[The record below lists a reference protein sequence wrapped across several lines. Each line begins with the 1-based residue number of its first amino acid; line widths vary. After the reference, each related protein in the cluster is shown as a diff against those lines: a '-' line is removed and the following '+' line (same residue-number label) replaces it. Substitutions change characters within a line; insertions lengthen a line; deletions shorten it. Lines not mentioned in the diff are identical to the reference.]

1 MHSNVN
7 NKTHKSHDHA
17 KKLKL
22 ILVITIS
29 FLVIEVITGLL
40 TNSLALIANA
50 IHMFTDV
57 AGIGL
62 ALFAISFSSKR
73 SATAHKTYG
82 FYRIEILAALLN
94 STIILLFSFYIIYE
108 AYWRLFEQKQI
119 EGLYVFVI
127 ATIGLIVNLI
137 GIKLLHKHA
146 KENIN
151 VEGAYLEVLKDMYG
165 SCAVI
170 VAALIIISTNLYI
183 VDPIISIGLSLF
195 ILPRTWSLMKRVV
208 NILMEGVPSNI
219 SYEQVKKSILEI
231 KGVTGIFDLHLWTI
245 TSGFD
250 AMTAHVVIS
259 DISKSQIILKEINS
273 VLENKYNITHNTIQ
287 IETYHE

>member
-7 NKTHKSHDHA
+7 DKWHNDHA
-17 KKLKL
+17 RKLKFV
-22 ILVITIS
+22 LVITIL
-29 FLVIEVITGLL
+29 FLIVEVFTAIL

-62 ALFAISFSSKR
+62 ALFAINFSYKR
-73 SATAHKTYG
+73 SATPQKTYG
-82 FYRIEILAALLN
+82 FYRMEILAALIN
-94 STIILLFSFYIIYE
+94 STIILILSFYIIYE
-108 AYWRLFEQKQI
+108 AYWRLFEHKEI
-119 EGLYVFVI
+119 KGLYVFVI
-127 ATIGLIVNLI
+127 AVIGLLVNLVGMKI
-137 GIKLLHKHA
+137 LHKHA

-170 VAALIIISTNLYI
+170 ATALILIFTKFYII
-183 VDPIISIGLSLF
+183 DPIISIGLSLF

-219 SYEQVKKSILEI
+219 SYEEVKKSILEV
-231 KGVTGIFDLHLWTI
+231 KGVTGVFDLHLWTI

-259 DISKSQIILKEINS
+259 DISKSQSILKEITS
-273 VLENKYNITHNTIQ
+273 ILEKKYNITHNTIQ

>member
-1 MHSNVN
+1 MYSNVN
-7 NKTHKSHDHA
+7 DKSHEDHA
-17 KKLKL
+17 SKLKFVL
-22 ILVITIS
+22 IITIL
-29 FLVIEVITGLL
+29 FLIIEVFTAIL
-40 TNSLALIANA
+40 TNSLALLANA

-62 ALFAISFSSKR
+62 ALFAINFSSKR
-73 SATAHKTYG
+73 SATPHKTYG
-82 FYRIEILAALLN
+82 FYRIEILAALIN
-94 STIILLFSFYIIYE
+94 STIILVLSFYIIYE
-108 AYWRLFEQKQI
+108 AYWRLFKTNEI

-127 ATIGLIVNLI
+127 AVIGLIVNLV
-137 GIKLLHKHA
+137 GIKILHKHV

-165 SCAVI
+165 SCVVI
-170 VAALIIISTNLYI
+170 ATALILIFTELYI
-183 VDPIISIGLSLF
+183 MDPIISIGLSLF

-208 NILMEGVPSNI
+208 NILMEGVPPNI
-219 SYEQVKKSILEI
+219 SYEEVKKSILEV
-231 KGVTGIFDLHLWTI
+231 KGVTGVFDLHLWTI

-259 DISKSQIILKEINS
+259 DISKSQSILKEIIS
-273 VLENKYNITHNTIQ
+273 ILEKKYNITHNTIQ

>member
-7 NKTHKSHDHA
+7 DKCHNDHA
-17 KKLKL
+17 RKLKFV
-22 ILVITIS
+22 LVITIL
-29 FLVIEVITGLL
+29 FLIVEVFTAIL

-62 ALFAISFSSKR
+62 ALFALNFSYKR
-73 SATAHKTYG
+73 SATPQKTYG
-82 FYRIEILAALLN
+82 FYRMEILAALIN
-94 STIILLFSFYIIYE
+94 STIILILSFYIIYE
-108 AYWRLFEQKQI
+108 AYWRLFEHKEI

-127 ATIGLIVNLI
+127 AVIGLLVNLV
-137 GIKLLHKHA
+137 GIKILHKHA

-170 VAALIIISTNLYI
+170 ATALILIFTKLYI
-183 VDPIISIGLSLF
+183 IDPIISIGLSLF

-219 SYEQVKKSILEI
+219 SYEEVKKSILEV
-231 KGVTGIFDLHLWTI
+231 KGVTGVFDLHLWTI

-259 DISKSQIILKEINS
+259 DISKSQSILKEITS
-273 VLENKYNITHNTIQ
+273 ILEKKYNITHNTIQ

>member
-1 MHSNVN
+1 MYSNVN
-7 NKTHKSHDHA
+7 DKSHEDHA
-17 KKLKL
+17 NKLKFVL
-22 ILVITIS
+22 IITIL
-29 FLVIEVITGLL
+29 FLIIEVFTAIL
-40 TNSLALIANA
+40 TNSLALLANA

-62 ALFAISFSSKR
+62 ALFAINFSSKR
-73 SATAHKTYG
+73 SATPHKTYG
-82 FYRIEILAALLN
+82 FYRIEILAALIN
-94 STIILLFSFYIIYE
+94 STIILVLSFYIIYE
-108 AYWRLFEQKQI
+108 AYWRLFKTNEI

-127 ATIGLIVNLI
+127 AVIGLIVNLV
-137 GIKLLHKHA
+137 GIKILHKHV

-165 SCAVI
+165 SCVVI
-170 VAALIIISTNLYI
+170 ATALILIFTELYI
-183 VDPIISIGLSLF
+183 MDPIISIGLSLF

-208 NILMEGVPSNI
+208 NILMEGVPPNI
-219 SYEQVKKSILEI
+219 SYEEVKKSILEV
-231 KGVTGIFDLHLWTI
+231 KGVTGVFDLHLWTI

-259 DISKSQIILKEINS
+259 DISKSQSILKEITS
-273 VLENKYNITHNTIQ
+273 ILEKKYNITHNTIQ

>member
-7 NKTHKSHDHA
+7 DKWHNDHA
-17 KKLKL
+17 RKLKFV
-22 ILVITIS
+22 LVITIL
-29 FLVIEVITGLL
+29 FLIVEVFTAIL

-62 ALFAISFSSKR
+62 ALFAINFSYKR
-73 SATAHKTYG
+73 SATPQKTYG
-82 FYRIEILAALLN
+82 FYRMEILAALIN
-94 STIILLFSFYIIYE
+94 STIILILSFYIIYE
-108 AYWRLFEQKQI
+108 AYWRLFEHKEI

-127 ATIGLIVNLI
+127 AAIGLLVNLV
-137 GIKLLHKHA
+137 GIKILHKHA

-170 VAALIIISTNLYI
+170 ATALILIFTKFYII
-183 VDPIISIGLSLF
+183 DPIISIGLSLF

-208 NILMEGVPSNI
+208 NILMEGVASNI
-219 SYEQVKKSILEI
+219 SYVEVKKSILEV
-231 KGVTGIFDLHLWTI
+231 KGVTGVFDLHLWTI

-259 DISKSQIILKEINS
+259 DISKSQSILKEITS
-273 VLENKYNITHNTIQ
+273 ILEKKYNITHNTIQ

>member
-7 NKTHKSHDHA
+7 DKWHNDHA
-17 KKLKL
+17 RKLKFV
-22 ILVITIS
+22 LVITIL
-29 FLVIEVITGLL
+29 FLIVEVFTAIL

-62 ALFAISFSSKR
+62 ALFAINFSYKR
-73 SATAHKTYG
+73 SATPQKTYG
-82 FYRIEILAALLN
+82 FYRMEILAALIN
-94 STIILLFSFYIIYE
+94 STIILILSFYIIYE
-108 AYWRLFEQKQI
+108 AYWRLFEHKEI

-127 ATIGLIVNLI
+127 AVIGLLVNLV
-137 GIKLLHKHA
+137 GIKILHKHA

-170 VAALIIISTNLYI
+170 ATALILIFTKLYI
-183 VDPIISIGLSLF
+183 IDPIISIGLSLF

-219 SYEQVKKSILEI
+219 SYEEVKKSILEV
-231 KGVTGIFDLHLWTI
+231 KGVTGVFDLHLWTI

-259 DISKSQIILKEINS
+259 DISKSQSILKEITS
-273 VLENKYNITHNTIQ
+273 ILEKKYNITHNTIQ

>member
-7 NKTHKSHDHA
+7 DKWHNDHA
-17 KKLKL
+17 RKLKFV
-22 ILVITIS
+22 LVITIL
-29 FLVIEVITGLL
+29 FLIVEVFTAIL

-62 ALFAISFSSKR
+62 ALFAINFSYKR
-73 SATAHKTYG
+73 SATPQKTYG
-82 FYRIEILAALLN
+82 FYRMEILAALIN
-94 STIILLFSFYIIYE
+94 STIILILSFYIIYE
-108 AYWRLFEQKQI
+108 AYWRLFEHKEI

-127 ATIGLIVNLI
+127 AVIGLLVNLV
-137 GIKLLHKHA
+137 GIKILHKHA

-170 VAALIIISTNLYI
+170 ATALILIFTKFYII
-183 VDPIISIGLSLF
+183 DPIISIGLSLF

-219 SYEQVKKSILEI
+219 SYEEVKKSILEV
-231 KGVTGIFDLHLWTI
+231 KGVTGVFDLHLWTI

-259 DISKSQIILKEINS
+259 DISKSQ
-273 VLENKYNITHNTIQ
+273 VF
-287 IETYHE
+287 

>member
-7 NKTHKSHDHA
+7 DKWHNGHA
-17 KKLKL
+17 RKLKFV
-22 ILVITIS
+22 LVITVL
-29 FLVIEVITGLL
+29 FLIVEVFTAIL

-62 ALFAISFSSKR
+62 ALFAINFSNKR
-73 SATAHKTYG
+73 SATPQKTYG
-82 FYRIEILAALLN
+82 FYRMEILAALIN
-94 STIILLFSFYIIYE
+94 STIILILSFYIIYE
-108 AYWRLFEQKQI
+108 AYWRLFEHKEI

-127 ATIGLIVNLI
+127 AVIGLLVNLV
-137 GIKLLHKHA
+137 GIKILHKHA

-170 VAALIIISTNLYI
+170 ATALILIFTKLYI
-183 VDPIISIGLSLF
+183 IDPIISIGLSLF

-219 SYEQVKKSILEI
+219 SYEEVKKSILEV
-231 KGVTGIFDLHLWTI
+231 KGVTGVFDLHLWTI

-250 AMTAHVVIS
+250 AMTAHVVIT
-259 DISKSQIILKEINS
+259 DISKSQSILKEITS
-273 VLENKYNITHNTIQ
+273 ILEKKYNITHNTIQ

>member
-7 NKTHKSHDHA
+7 DKWHNDHA
-17 KKLKL
+17 RKLKFV
-22 ILVITIS
+22 LVITIL
-29 FLVIEVITGLL
+29 FLIVEVFTAIL

-62 ALFAISFSSKR
+62 ALFAINFSYKR
-73 SATAHKTYG
+73 SATPQKTYG
-82 FYRIEILAALLN
+82 FYRMEILAALIN
-94 STIILLFSFYIIYE
+94 STIILILSFYIIYE
-108 AYWRLFEQKQI
+108 AYWRLFEHKEI

-127 ATIGLIVNLI
+127 AVIGLLVNLV
-137 GIKLLHKHA
+137 GIKILHKHA

-170 VAALIIISTNLYI
+170 ATALILIFTKFYII
-183 VDPIISIGLSLF
+183 DPIISIGLSLF

-219 SYEQVKKSILEI
+219 SYEEVKKSILEV
-231 KGVTGIFDLHLWTI
+231 KGVTGVFDLHVWTI

-259 DISKSQIILKEINS
+259 DISKSQSILKEITTI
-273 VLENKYNITHNTIQ
+273 LEKKYNITHNTIQ

>member
-7 NKTHKSHDHA
+7 DKKNHHDHA
-17 KKLKL
+17 KKLRLVL
-22 ILVITIS
+22 IITIS
-29 FLVIEVITGLL
+29 FLIVEVITGIFA
-40 TNSLALIANA
+40 NSLALIANA

-62 ALFAISFSSKR
+62 ALVAINFSSKR

-82 FYRIEILAALLN
+82 FYRLEILTALIN
-94 STIILLFSFYIIYE
+94 STIILIFSFYIIYE
-108 AYWRLFEQKQI
+108 SYWRLFEQNEIK
-119 EGLYVFVI
+119 GLYVFVI

-137 GIKLLHKHA
+137 GIKILHRHA

-170 VAALIIISTNLYI
+170 VAALIILSTNLYI
-183 VDPIISIGLSLF
+183 VDPIVSIGLSLF

-219 SYEQVKKSILEI
+219 SYEQVKNSILEI

-259 DISKSQIILKEINS
+259 DISKSQIILNEINS
-273 VLENKYNITHNTIQ
+273 ILEKKFNITHNTIQ

>member
-7 NKTHKSHDHA
+7 DKSHDDHF
-17 KKLKL
+17 KKLKFV
-22 ILVITIS
+22 LVITIL
-29 FLVIEVITGLL
+29 FLILEVFTAIL
-40 TNSLALIANA
+40 TNSLVLIANA

-62 ALFAISFSSKR
+62 ALFAINFSSKR
-73 SATAHKTYG
+73 SATPHKTYG
-82 FYRIEILAALLN
+82 FYRMEILAALIN
-94 STIILLFSFYIIYE
+94 STIILILSFYIIYE
-108 AYWRLFEQKQI
+108 AYWRLFENIEI
-119 EGLYVFVI
+119 EGFFVFVI
-127 ATIGLIVNLI
+127 AVIGLIVNLV
-137 GIKLLHKHA
+137 GIRILHKHA

-165 SCAVI
+165 SCVVI
-170 VAALIIISTNLYI
+170 ATALILIFTELYI
-183 VDPIISIGLSLF
+183 IDPIISIGLSLF
-195 ILPRTWSLMKRVV
+195 ILPRTWSLIKRVI

-219 SYEQVKKSILEI
+219 SYEEVKKSILEV
-231 KGVTGIFDLHLWTI
+231 KGVTGVFDLHLWTI

-259 DISKSQIILKEINS
+259 DISKSQSILKEIIS
-273 VLENKYNITHNTIQ
+273 ILEKKYNITHNTIQ

>member
-1 MHSNVN
+1 MYSHVN
-7 NKTHKSHDHA
+7 DKWHNDHA
-17 KKLKL
+17 KKLKFV
-22 ILVITIS
+22 LVITIL
-29 FLVIEVITGLL
+29 FLIVEVFTAIL

-62 ALFAISFSSKR
+62 ALFAINFSYKR
-73 SATAHKTYG
+73 SATPQKTYG
-82 FYRIEILAALLN
+82 FYRMEILAALIN
-94 STIILLFSFYIIYE
+94 STIILILSFYIIYE
-108 AYWRLFEQKQI
+108 AYWRLFEHKEI

-127 ATIGLIVNLI
+127 AVIGLLVNLV
-137 GIKLLHKHA
+137 GIKILHKHA

-170 VAALIIISTNLYI
+170 ATALILIFTKLYI
-183 VDPIISIGLSLF
+183 IDPIISIGLSLF

-219 SYEQVKKSILEI
+219 SYEEVKKSILEV
-231 KGVTGIFDLHLWTI
+231 KGVTGVFDLHVWTI

-259 DISKSQIILKEINS
+259 DITKSQTILKEITS
-273 VLENKYNITHNTIQ
+273 ILEKKYNITHNTIQ

>member
-1 MHSNVN
+1 LHSNIN
-7 NKTHKSHDHA
+7 DKWNKDHA
-17 KKLKL
+17 KKLKVV
-22 ILVITIS
+22 LVITIL
-29 FLVIEVITGLL
+29 FLIVEVIAAIF

-62 ALFAISFSSKR
+62 ALFAINFSSKR
-73 SATAHKTYG
+73 SATPQKTYG
-82 FYRIEILAALLN
+82 FYRMEILAALIN
-94 STIILLFSFYIIYE
+94 STIILILSFYIIYE
-108 AYWRLFEQKQI
+108 SYWRLFEPKEI
-119 EGLYVFVI
+119 EGLYVLVI
-127 ATIGLIVNLI
+127 AFIGLLVNLV
-137 GIKLLHKHA
+137 GIKILHKHA

-170 VAALIIISTNLYI
+170 VTALILIFTSLYI
-183 VDPIISIGLSLF
+183 IDPIISIGLSLF
-195 ILPRTWSLMKRVV
+195 ILPRAWSLMKRVV

-219 SYEQVKKSILEI
+219 SYEEVKKSILEV
-231 KGVTGIFDLHLWTI
+231 KGVIGIFDLHLWTI

-259 DISKSQIILKEINS
+259 DISKSQSILKEITAI
-273 VLENKYNITHNTIQ
+273 LENKYKITHNTIQ

>member
-1 MHSNVN
+1 LHSNVN
-7 NKTHKSHDHA
+7 DKKYSHDHA

-22 ILVITIS
+22 VLIITIS
-29 FLVIEVITGLL
+29 FLSVEVIIGIFA
-40 TNSLALIANA
+40 NSLTLIANA

-62 ALFAISFSSKR
+62 ALVAINFSSKR
-73 SATAHKTYG
+73 SPTTYKTYG
-82 FYRIEILAALLN
+82 FYRLEILTALIN
-94 STIILLFSFYIIYE
+94 STLILIFSFYIIYE
-108 AYWRLFEQKQI
+108 AYWRLFEQNEIK
-119 EGLYVFVI
+119 GLYVLVI
-127 ATIGLIVNLI
+127 AIIGLIVNLI
-137 GIKLLHKHA
+137 GIKILHRHA

-151 VEGAYLEVLKDMYG
+151 LEGAYLEVLKDLYG

-183 VDPIISIGLSLF
+183 VDPITSIGLSLF
-195 ILPRTWSLMKRVV
+195 IVPRTWSLMKRVV

-259 DISKSQIILKEINS
+259 DVSKSQIILNEINS
-273 VLENKYNITHNTIQ
+273 ILEKKFNITHNTIQ

>member
-1 MHSNVN
+1 MHSNIN
-7 NKTHKSHDHA
+7 DKWNKDHA
-17 KKLKL
+17 KKLKVV
-22 ILVITIS
+22 LVITIL
-29 FLVIEVITGLL
+29 FLIVEVIAAIF

-62 ALFAISFSSKR
+62 ALFAIKFSSKR
-73 SATAHKTYG
+73 SATPQKTYG
-82 FYRIEILAALLN
+82 FYRMEILAALIN
-94 STIILLFSFYIIYE
+94 STIILILSFYIIYE
-108 AYWRLFEQKQI
+108 SYWRLFEPKEI
-119 EGLYVFVI
+119 EGLYVLVI
-127 ATIGLIVNLI
+127 AFIGLLVNLV
-137 GIKLLHKHA
+137 GIKILHKHA

-170 VAALIIISTNLYI
+170 VTALILIFTSLYI
-183 VDPIISIGLSLF
+183 IDPIISIGLSLF

-219 SYEQVKKSILEI
+219 SYEEVKKSILEV
-231 KGVTGIFDLHLWTI
+231 KGVMGVFDLHLWTI

-259 DISKSQIILKEINS
+259 DISKSQSILKEITS
-273 VLENKYNITHNTIQ
+273 ILENKYKITHNTIQ

>member
-1 MHSNVN
+1 MHSNVSDIWHN
-7 NKTHKSHDHA
+7 DHA
-17 KKLKL
+17 KKLKFV
-22 ILVITIS
+22 LVITIL
-29 FLVIEVITGLL
+29 FLIVEVFTAIL

-62 ALFAISFSSKR
+62 ALFAINFSYKR
-73 SATAHKTYG
+73 SATPQKTYG
-82 FYRIEILAALLN
+82 FYRMEILAALIN
-94 STIILLFSFYIIYE
+94 STIILILSFYIIYE
-108 AYWRLFEQKQI
+108 AYWRLFEHKEI

-127 ATIGLIVNLI
+127 AVIGLLVNLV
-137 GIKLLHKHA
+137 GIKILHKHA

-170 VAALIIISTNLYI
+170 ATALILIFTKLYI
-183 VDPIISIGLSLF
+183 IDPIISIGLSLF

-219 SYEQVKKSILEI
+219 SYEEVKKSILEV
-231 KGVTGIFDLHLWTI
+231 KGVTGVFDLHLWTI

-259 DISKSQIILKEINS
+259 DISKSQSILKEITS
-273 VLENKYNITHNTIQ
+273 ILEKKYNITHNTIQ